1 MEPDILHRL
10 FALEALLPTLT
21 RHIVFQSA
29 DPARTW
35 QEIETE
41 ARATA
46 DALIA
51 QAVRQ
56 GDEVVPVGLAM
67 AEALETLT
75 DTLAERVVQEL
86 DPGGA

>member
-1 MEPDILHRL
+1 MTQDVLARL
-10 FALEALLPTLT
+10 FALEALLPTIC
-21 RHIVFQSA
+21 RHVISQSA

-67 AEALETLT
+67 AEALENLT

-86 DPGGA
+86 GPGGG